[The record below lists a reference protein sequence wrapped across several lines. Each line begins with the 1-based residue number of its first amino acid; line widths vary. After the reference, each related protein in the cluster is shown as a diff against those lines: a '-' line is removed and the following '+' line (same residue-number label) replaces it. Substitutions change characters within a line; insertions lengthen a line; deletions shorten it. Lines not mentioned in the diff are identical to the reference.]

1 MSGLRERQKEQRR
14 DAILVSAMKLFQTN
28 GYTATTVEQIA
39 SDAEV
44 SAPTVFNYFGSKQE
58 ILLSLVDRAER
69 SGASKALIDIDR
81 YDNAVDALCA
91 FHLIM
96 TELELQTLP
105 IAIWRELMNQ
115 SFDAATSQEI
125 MAINAQ
131 TAKDI
136 AAFLRQLQSRGMISD
151 SVDVDFFGSFMS
163 DFTAMIF
170 ARLVQADD
178 VDYQALELYS
188 RKTLEMLFNG
198 LHP

>member
-1 MSGLRERQKEQRR
+1 MSGLRARQKEQRR

-96 TELELQTLP
+96 TKIELQTLP

-178 VDYQALELYS
+178 VDYQELELYS